1 MTKKRKYQASGGYRI
16 GNQDAQEYGERL
28 EILAE
33 QNDNQL
39 EPAVVV
45 DDARNK
51 LSPLHDCFEWDDSK
65 AAHAHRLE
73 RARYLIRSV
82 EVVIRRDGKEFQT
95 RAFHNV
101 IIRRN
106 AHTERAYAAV
116 ERVMSEPELRQQ
128 VIEKALHELE
138 SWQRR
143 YSEYKELGMVFAV
156 IGTAREDVVVMDNVQ
171 PVAMVE

>member
-1 MTKKRKYQASGGYRI
+1 MKTESRI
-16 GNQDAQEYGERL
+16 DAKGVQEYGERL

-33 QNDNQL
+33 QDNDQI
-39 EPAVVV
+39 EPVVVV

-51 LSPLHDCFEWDDSK
+51 LSPLHDLFEWDDSV
-65 AAHAHRLE
+65 AAHQHRLAH
-73 RARYLIRSV
+73 ARLLIRSI
-82 EVVIRRDGKEFQT
+82 EVVIKRDGKKFQT

-101 IIRRN
+101 IIKRN
-106 AHTERAYAAV
+106 DHTERAYAAV

-128 VIEKALHELE
+128 VIEKALKELE

-143 YSEYKELGMVFAV
+143 YSEYKELGIVFTVIKAV
-156 IGTAREDVVVMDNVQ
+156 RDEAVVMDNVQ

>member
-1 MTKKRKYQASGGYRI
+1 MKKYQMVAGARI
-16 GNQDAQEYGERL
+16 EEAKIQEYGERL

-33 QNDNQL
+33 QNNEQL

-45 DDARNK
+45 DDARNR
-51 LSPLHDCFEWDDSK
+51 LSPLHDLFEWDDSI
-65 AAHAHRLE
+65 AAHEHRLAH
-73 RARYLIRSV
+73 ARKLIRSI
-82 EVVIRRDGKEFQT
+82 EVVIKRDGKEFQT

-106 AHTERAYAAV
+106 SHTERAYAAV

-128 VIEKALHELE
+128 VIDKALRELE

-143 YSEYKELGMVFAV
+143 YREYKELGMVFTV
-156 IGTAREDVVVMDNVQ
+156 IDAAREEVVVMDNTQ